1 MKKNTV
7 LRNLIM
13 SLRAAGPRI
22 IHKAMG
28 EVEDVIFQNSKGN
41 SD

>member
-13 SLRAAGPRI
+13 SLRAAGPPTTI
-22 IHKAMG
+22 G
-28 EVEDVIFQNSKGN
+28 ECNGKIQQGYPQASR
-41 SD
+41 